1 MEQVAVWESIIRSS
15 DKDID
20 RVGAGYALGALAA
33 SDASLCRR
41 QDALEA
47 LNRLLDAR
55 QHNARRAAMYGFAS
69 AGMSGVPLL
78 MKRITSPDEYPISV
92 IVATVFALGEACSQ
106 PTTEV
111 VTALGKLLAHWRDRM
126 DSYCAE
132 VASAF
137 DNQREVSMTERARL
151 TSGGATSMNSM
162 DEFATALQRGTA
174 TVSAHTFAATF
185 RASDN
190 VILTH
195 ATNIRSV
202 AGNAQ
207 IHPSTWLV
215 GKGRLSTWNVGR
227 ARSYK

>member
-1 MEQVAVWESIIRSS
+1 MIHFCCTEQVAVWESIIRSS

-33 SDASLCRR
+33 SDASPCRR

-47 LNRLLDAR
+47 LNRLLDDS
-55 QHNARRAAMYGFAS
+55 HNARRAAMYGFAS

-78 MKRITSPDEYPISV
+78 MKRITRPDDYPLSV

-111 VTALGKLLAHWRDRM
+111 VAALGKLLGHWRDRM
-126 DSYCAE
+126 ESYCSD

-137 DNQREVSMTERARL
+137 DNLRKVSMPERARL

-174 TVSAHTFAATF
+174 TVSAHT
-185 RASDN
+185 
-190 VILTH
+190 
-195 ATNIRSV
+195 
-202 AGNAQ
+202 
-207 IHPSTWLV
+207 
-215 GKGRLSTWNVGR
+215 
-227 ARSYK
+227 